1 MMAPFSPQDCAAL
14 RQELESLADPAYK
27 AFNDSLLPGVETA
40 YGIRLPQMRQV
51 AKALLRQDPVG
62 FLEHFQ
68 PNCYEETQLRGL
80 VIGGMKLPW
89 EEKRPLVEDFLP
101 RIDNWAVCDT
111 FCGSLKPRS
120 PQDVPLMW
128 EFLKPLYAS
137 DEEYKARFAAVM
149 QLSHFVDAV
158 HLEEGL
164 GLLGQV
170 RHPGYYAKMAVAW
183 ALSVWFVK
191 FPQET
196 ESLLAQRA
204 FDPWVQNKAIQ
215 KVRESRRV
223 SKEDKD
229 RLLSYKL

>member
-27 AFNDSLLPGVETA
+27 AFNESLLPGVETA

-51 AKALLRQDPVG
+51 AKTLLRQDPVG

-149 QLSHFVDAV
+149 QLSHFVDAA

-204 FDPWVQNKAIQ
+204 FEPWVQNKAIQ

>member
-14 RQELESLADPAYK
+14 RRELESLADPSYK
-27 AFNDSLLPGVETA
+27 AFNESLLPGVETA

-51 AKALLRQDPVG
+51 AKAPLRQDPVG

-128 EFLKPLYAS
+128 EFLKPLYAN

-183 ALSVWFVK
+183 ALSIWFVK

-204 FDPWVQNKAIQ
+204 FEPWVQNKAIQ

>member
-14 RQELESLADPAYK
+14 RRELESLADPAYK
-27 AFNDSLLPGVETA
+27 AFNESLLPGVETA

-51 AKALLRQDPVG
+51 AKTLLRQDPVG

-137 DEEYKARFAAVM
+137 DEEYKVRFAAVM

-204 FDPWVQNKAIQ
+204 FEPWVQNKAIQ

>member
-14 RQELESLADPAYK
+14 RRELESLADPAYK
-27 AFNDSLLPGVETA
+27 AFNESLLPGVETA

-51 AKALLRQDPVG
+51 AKALLRQDPAG

-120 PQDVPLMW
+120 PQDVSLMW

>member
-14 RQELESLADPAYK
+14 RRELESLADPAYK
-27 AFNDSLLPGVETA
+27 AFNESLLPGVETA

-128 EFLKPLYAS
+128 EFLKP
-137 DEEYKARFAAVM
+137 
-149 QLSHFVDAV
+149 
-158 HLEEGL
+158 
-164 GLLGQV
+164 
-170 RHPGYYAKMAVAW
+170 
-183 ALSVWFVK
+183 
-191 FPQET
+191 
-196 ESLLAQRA
+196 
-204 FDPWVQNKAIQ
+204 
-215 KVRESRRV
+215 
-223 SKEDKD
+223 
-229 RLLSYKL
+229 

>member
-14 RQELESLADPAYK
+14 RRELESLADPAYK
-27 AFNDSLLPGVETA
+27 AFNESLLPGVETA

-51 AKALLRQDPVG
+51 AKTLLRQDPVG

-89 EEKRPLVEDFLP
+89 EEKCPLVEDFLP

>member
-1 MMAPFSPQDCAAL
+1 MAPFSPQDCAAL
-14 RQELESLADPAYK
+14 RRELESLADPTYK
-27 AFNDSLLPGVETA
+27 AFNESLLPGVETA

-149 QLSHFVDAV
+149 QLSHFVDAA

-204 FDPWVQNKAIQ
+204 FEPWVQNKAIQ

-223 SKEDKD
+223 SKEDKE

>member
-14 RQELESLADPAYK
+14 RRELESLADPAYK
-27 AFNDSLLPGVETA
+27 AFNESLLPGVETA

-51 AKALLRQDPVG
+51 AKTLLRQDPAG

-120 PQDVPLMW
+120 PQDVSLMW

-149 QLSHFVDAV
+149 QLSHFVDAA

-204 FDPWVQNKAIQ
+204 FEPWVQNKAIQ

>member
-14 RQELESLADPAYK
+14 RRELESLADPAYK
-27 AFNDSLLPGVETA
+27 AFNESLLPGVETA

-51 AKALLRQDPVG
+51 AKTLLRQDPVG

-89 EEKRPLVEDFLP
+89 EEKCPLVEDFLP

-204 FDPWVQNKAIQ
+204 FEPWVQNKAIQ

>member
-14 RQELESLADPAYK
+14 RRELESLADPAYK
-27 AFNDSLLPGVETA
+27 AFNESLLPGMETA

-89 EEKRPLVEDFLP
+89 EEKCPLVEDFLP

-137 DEEYKARFAAVM
+137 EEEYKARFAAVM
-149 QLSHFVDAV
+149 QLSHFVDAA

-204 FDPWVQNKAIQ
+204 FEPWVQNKAIQ

>member
-14 RQELESLADPAYK
+14 RRELESLADPSYK
-27 AFNDSLLPGVETA
+27 AFNESLLPGVETA

-51 AKALLRQDPVG
+51 AKALLRQDPAG

-183 ALSVWFVK
+183 ALSIWFVK

-204 FDPWVQNKAIQ
+204 FEPWVQNKAIQ

>member
-14 RQELESLADPAYK
+14 RRELESLADPAYK
-27 AFNDSLLPGVETA
+27 AFNESLLPGVETA

-51 AKALLRQDPVG
+51 AKTLLRQDPVG

-89 EEKRPLVEDFLP
+89 EEKCPLVEDFLP

-204 FDPWVQNKAIQ
+204 FESWVQNKAIQ

>member
-14 RQELESLADPAYK
+14 RRELESLADPAYK
-27 AFNDSLLPGVETA
+27 AFNESLLPGVETA

-89 EEKRPLVEDFLP
+89 EEKCPLVEDFLP

-120 PQDVPLMW
+120 PQDVSLMW

-149 QLSHFVDAV
+149 QLSHFVDAA

-204 FDPWVQNKAIQ
+204 LEPWIQNKAIQ

>member
-27 AFNDSLLPGVETA
+27 AFNESLLPGVETA

>member
-1 MMAPFSPQDCAAL
+1 MAPFSPQDCAAL
-14 RQELESLADPAYK
+14 RRELESLADPTYK
-27 AFNDSLLPGVETA
+27 AFNESLLPGVETA

-137 DEEYKARFAAVM
+137 DEEYKARVAAVM
-149 QLSHFVDAV
+149 QLSHFVDAA

-183 ALSVWFVK
+183 ALSIWFVK

-204 FDPWVQNKAIQ
+204 FEPWVQNKAIQ

>member
-1 MMAPFSPQDCAAL
+1 MAPFSPQDCAAL
-14 RQELESLADPAYK
+14 RRELESLADPAYK
-27 AFNDSLLPGVETA
+27 AFNESLLPGVETA

-51 AKALLRQDPVG
+51 AKTLLRQDPAG

-89 EEKRPLVEDFLP
+89 EEKCPLVEDFLP

-149 QLSHFVDAV
+149 QLSHFVDAA

-204 FDPWVQNKAIQ
+204 FEPWVQNKAIQ

>member
-14 RQELESLADPAYK
+14 RRELESLADPAYK
-27 AFNDSLLPGVETA
+27 AFNESLLPGVETA

-51 AKALLRQDPVG
+51 AKALLRQDPAG

-149 QLSHFVDAV
+149 QLSHFVDAA

-204 FDPWVQNKAIQ
+204 FEPWVQNKAIQ

>member
-14 RQELESLADPAYK
+14 RRELESLADPAYK
-27 AFNDSLLPGVETA
+27 AFNESLLPGVETA

-51 AKALLRQDPVG
+51 AKTLLRQDPVG

-89 EEKRPLVEDFLP
+89 EEKCPLVEDFLP

-149 QLSHFVDAV
+149 QLSHFVDAA

-204 FDPWVQNKAIQ
+204 FEPWVQNKAIQ

>member
-1 MMAPFSPQDCAAL
+1 MTAPFSPQDCAAL
-14 RQELESLADPAYK
+14 RRELESLADPAYK
-27 AFNDSLLPGVETA
+27 TFNESLLPGVETA

-51 AKALLRQDPVG
+51 AKALLRQDPSG

-120 PQDVPLMW
+120 AQDVSLIW

-149 QLSHFVDAV
+149 QLSHFVDAA

-204 FDPWVQNKAIQ
+204 FEPWVQNKAIQ

>member
-27 AFNDSLLPGVETA
+27 AFNESLLPGMETA

-51 AKALLRQDPVG
+51 AKTLLRQDPVG

-149 QLSHFVDAV
+149 QLSHFVDAA

-204 FDPWVQNKAIQ
+204 FEPWVQNKAIQ

>member
-14 RQELESLADPAYK
+14 RRELESLADPSYK
-27 AFNDSLLPGVETA
+27 AFNESLLPGVETA

-51 AKALLRQDPVG
+51 AKTLLRQDPAG

-149 QLSHFVDAV
+149 QLSHFVDAA

>member
-14 RQELESLADPAYK
+14 RRELESLADPAYK
-27 AFNDSLLPGVETA
+27 AFNESLLPGVETA

-51 AKALLRQDPVG
+51 AKTLLRQDPVG

-80 VIGGMKLPW
+80 VIGEMKLPW

-149 QLSHFVDAV
+149 QLSHFVDAA

-204 FDPWVQNKAIQ
+204 FEPWVQNKAIQ

>member
-27 AFNDSLLPGVETA
+27 AFNESLLPGVETA

-51 AKALLRQDPVG
+51 AKTLLRQDPAG

-183 ALSVWFVK
+183 ALSIWFVK

-204 FDPWVQNKAIQ
+204 FEPWVQNKAIQ

>member
-27 AFNDSLLPGVETA
+27 AFNESLLPGVETA

-51 AKALLRQDPVG
+51 AKTLLRQDPVG

-164 GLLGQV
+164 GLLGQI

-204 FDPWVQNKAIQ
+204 FEPWVQNKAIQ

>member
-1 MMAPFSPQDCAAL
+1 MAPFSPQDCAAL
-14 RQELESLADPAYK
+14 RRELESLADPAYK
-27 AFNDSLLPGVETA
+27 AFNESLLPGVETA

-51 AKALLRQDPVG
+51 AKTLLRQDPAG

-183 ALSVWFVK
+183 ALSIWFVK

-204 FDPWVQNKAIQ
+204 FEPWVQNKAIQ

>member
-14 RQELESLADPAYK
+14 RRELESLADPAYK
-27 AFNDSLLPGVETA
+27 AFNESLLPGVETA

-89 EEKRPLVEDFLP
+89 EEKCPLVEDFLP

-149 QLSHFVDAV
+149 QLSHFVDAA

>member
-1 MMAPFSPQDCAAL
+1 MTAPFSPQDCAAL
-14 RQELESLADPAYK
+14 RRELESLADPAYK
-27 AFNDSLLPGVETA
+27 TFNESLLPGVETA

-51 AKALLRQDPVG
+51 AKALLRQDPSG

-80 VIGGMKLPW
+80 VIGGMTLPW

-120 PQDVPLMW
+120 PQEVLLMW
-128 EFLKPLYAS
+128 EFLKSLYAS

-149 QLSHFVDAV
+149 QLSHFVDAA
-158 HLEEGL
+158 HLKEGL

-191 FPQET
+191 FSQET

-204 FDPWVQNKAIQ
+204 LEPWIQNKAIQ

>member
-14 RQELESLADPAYK
+14 RRELESLADPAYK
-27 AFNDSLLPGVETA
+27 AFNESLLPGVETA

-51 AKALLRQDPVG
+51 AKALLRQDPAG

-80 VIGGMKLPW
+80 VIGGMKQPW
-89 EEKRPLVEDFLP
+89 EEKCPLVEDFLP

-149 QLSHFVDAV
+149 QLSHFVDAA

-183 ALSVWFVK
+183 ALSIWFVK

-204 FDPWVQNKAIQ
+204 FEPWVQNKAIQ

>member
-14 RQELESLADPAYK
+14 RRELESLADPTYK
-27 AFNDSLLPGVETA
+27 AFNESLLPGVETA

-51 AKALLRQDPVG
+51 AKALLRQDPSG

-183 ALSVWFVK
+183 ALSIWFVK

-196 ESLLAQRA
+196 ESLLAQRS

>member
-1 MMAPFSPQDCAAL
+1 MAPFSPQDCAAL
-14 RQELESLADPAYK
+14 RRELESLADPAYK
-27 AFNDSLLPGVETA
+27 AFNESLLPGVETA

-89 EEKRPLVEDFLP
+89 EEKCPLVEDFLP

-149 QLSHFVDAV
+149 QLSHFVDAA

>member
-14 RQELESLADPAYK
+14 RRELESLADPAYK
-27 AFNDSLLPGVETA
+27 AFNESLLPGVETA

-51 AKALLRQDPVG
+51 AKTLLRQDPVG

-120 PQDVPLMW
+120 PQDVSLMW

>member
-1 MMAPFSPQDCAAL
+1 MTAPFSPQDCAAL
-14 RQELESLADPAYK
+14 RRELESLADPAYK
-27 AFNDSLLPGVETA
+27 TFNESLLPGVETA

-51 AKALLRQDPVG
+51 AKALLR
-62 FLEHFQ
+62 
-68 PNCYEETQLRGL
+68 
-80 VIGGMKLPW
+80 PW

-120 PQDVPLMW
+120 PQEVLLMW

-149 QLSHFVDAV
+149 QLSHFVDAA
-158 HLEEGL
+158 HLKEGL

-204 FDPWVQNKAIQ
+204 LEPWIQNKAIQ

>member
-14 RQELESLADPAYK
+14 RRELESLADPAYK
-27 AFNDSLLPGVETA
+27 AFNESLLPGVETA

-51 AKALLRQDPVG
+51 AKTLLRQDPAG

-120 PQDVPLMW
+120 VQDVSLMW

-149 QLSHFVDAV
+149 QLSHFVDAA

>member
-27 AFNDSLLPGVETA
+27 AFNESLLPGVETA

-51 AKALLRQDPVG
+51 AKTLLRQDPVG

-149 QLSHFVDAV
+149 QLSHFVDAA

>member
-27 AFNDSLLPGVETA
+27 AFNESLLPGVETA

-51 AKALLRQDPVG
+51 AKTLLRQDPVG

-120 PQDVPLMW
+120 AQDVSLMW

-149 QLSHFVDAV
+149 QLSHFVDAA

-204 FDPWVQNKAIQ
+204 FEPWVQNKAIQ

-229 RLLSYKL
+229 RLLSSKL

>member
-1 MMAPFSPQDCAAL
+1 MAPFSPQDCAAL
-14 RQELESLADPAYK
+14 RRELESLADPAYK
-27 AFNDSLLPGVETA
+27 AFNESLLPGVETA

-51 AKALLRQDPVG
+51 AKTLLRQDPVG

-89 EEKRPLVEDFLP
+89 EEKCPLVEDFLP

-120 PQDVPLMW
+120 AQDVSLMW

-149 QLSHFVDAV
+149 QLSHFVDAA

-204 FDPWVQNKAIQ
+204 FEPWVQNKAIQ

>member
-1 MMAPFSPQDCAAL
+1 MAPFSPQDCAAL
-14 RQELESLADPAYK
+14 RRELESLADPAYK
-27 AFNDSLLPGVETA
+27 AFNESLLPGVETA

-51 AKALLRQDPVG
+51 AKTLLRQDPVG

-120 PQDVPLMW
+120 VQDVSLMW

-149 QLSHFVDAV
+149 QLSHFVDAA

>member
-14 RQELESLADPAYK
+14 RRELESLADPAYK
-27 AFNDSLLPGVETA
+27 AFNESLLPGVETA

-89 EEKRPLVEDFLP
+89 EEKCPLVEDFLP

-149 QLSHFVDAV
+149 QLSHFVDAA

-204 FDPWVQNKAIQ
+204 FEPWVQNKAIQ

-223 SKEDKD
+223 SKEDKE